1 MNFLNTSNA
10 IPGPSTTTT
19 TTTTTTTATGS
30 QNQHQRAIT
39 HPLAPTTHHSPK
51 PLQHH
56 KHSPPPSSHPSTTT
70 PLLDD
75 PFNPTRLAAI
85 KPARPR
91 PPNRSPNS
99 PSKKRHY
106 GDRFIPTRADGVDL
120 STSFQLMPDAPS
132 TPTRGNGSK
141 KTVVAAVTDLEKDEA
156 RRTFT
161 NLLKA
166 ETFGSEPADM
176 PHFVNHSASPSHSR
190 HASTVPNSSP
200 GTTTTPRKAGTP
212 KLFNYSS
219 PTRKEGTNLDSPT
232 HQRYSTT
239 PIKHESQRLL
249 LSPRKPP
256 RALSKVPFKVLDAP
270 DLADDYY
277 LNLVDWSSTNVLAVG
292 LGSQVYLWSATT
304 SAVTRLVD
312 VTAGMAGMST
322 DHTTSLAWIGR
333 GNMLAIGTDLGK
345 VHIWDTQVGK
355 RVRTMEGH
363 TSRIGCMDWNL
374 STLSTGS
381 RDRSIVHRDVRAPDH
396 WTSRVNV
403 HKQEVCGLKWNT
415 ASNQLASG
423 GNDNRLLIWDAAQD
437 QLPLFRFNQHTAAIK
452 ALSWSPHQN
461 GLLASGGGSAD
472 KRIRFWNTI
481 NGNLL
486 NEIDT
491 GSQVCSL
498 KWSKNSNEL
507 VSTHGFSPGPI
518 QNQVCLWK
526 YPSMQ
531 QIATLSGH
539 TYRVLYLAMSPD
551 GETIVTGAG
560 DETLRFWRAFPKKK
574 VHPSAP
580 SMMMTSSPGA
590 SHGGGAGAGVGAA
603 GSVGVSLDGSP
614 ILGPSPMALS
624 AAGPA
629 FPGSGGLL
637 NLFAQMR

>member
-1 MNFLNTSNA
+1 MSLIDNPIA
-10 IPGPSTTTT
+10 GPSHQRAATTTT
-19 TTTTTTTATGS
+19 TTTTNTSKTR
-30 QNQHQRAIT
+30 QRQHSST
-39 HPLAPTTHHSPK
+39 LESPLH
-51 PLQHH
+51 
-56 KHSPPPSSHPSTTT
+56 
-70 PLLDD
+70 LLDD
-75 PFNPTRLAAI
+75 PFNPSRLSSII
-85 KPARPR
+85 KPTRPR
-91 PPNRSPNS
+91 PANRSPSS

-106 GDRFIPTRADGVDL
+106 GDRFIPTRGDGIDL
-120 STSFQLMPDAPS
+120 STSFQLMPDGPS
-132 TPTRGNGSK
+132 TPTRAGNGSK

-166 ETFGSEPADM
+166 ETFGSDPSEM
-176 PHFVNHSASPSHSR
+176 PHFIHHSSPTHSR
-190 HASTVPNSSP
+190 QASTVPNSSP
-200 GTTTTPRKAGTP
+200 GTPRRSTAT

-219 PTRKEGTNLDSPT
+219 PSRKESANVLDSPT
-232 HQRYSTT
+232 HPRYSTT
-239 PIKHESQRLL
+239 PIKQESQRLL
-249 LSPRKPP
+249 LSPRKPT

-292 LGSQVYLWSATT
+292 LGSQVYLWSAAT

-312 VTAGMAGMST
+312 VAVPGSS
-322 DHTTSLAWIGR
+322 DHTTSLSWIGK
-333 GNMLAIGTDLGK
+333 GNILAIGTDSGK
-345 VHIWDTQVGK
+345 THIWDTQVGK
-355 RVRTMEGH
+355 RIRTMEGH
-363 TSRIGCMDWNL
+363 ESRIGCMDWNEYI
-374 STLSTGS
+374 LSTGS
-381 RDRSIVHRDVRAPDH
+381 RDRSIVHRDVRAADH
-396 WTSRVNV
+396 WLSRINV
-403 HKQEVCGLKWNT
+403 HKQEVCGLKWNVNT
-415 ASNQLASG
+415 NQLASG
-423 GNDNRLLIWDAAQD
+423 GNDNRLLIWESKASNA
-437 QLPLFRFNQHTAAIK
+437 LPLFRFNEHTAAIK
-452 ALSWSPHQN
+452 ALAWSPHQN

-481 NGNLL
+481 NGTLL

-574 VHPSAP
+574 S
-580 SMMMTSSPGA
+580 TSSSA
-590 SHGGGAGAGVGAA
+590 SPSTTTTTTGTGTTSGSSTMGLESNGNNNNTLLAGR
-603 GSVGVSLDGSP
+603 GSP
-614 ILGPSPMALS
+614 IVNHFGTANANPSLSPSPI
-624 AAGPA
+624 
-629 FPGSGGLL
+629 FNPGIHHPPGNFL
-637 NLFAQMR
+637 NLFAQIR

>member
-10 IPGPSTTTT
+10 IAGPS
-19 TTTTTTTATGS
+19 
-30 QNQHQRAIT
+30 HQRASTSIGFSSSAA
-39 HPLAPTTHHSPK
+39 LNESPK
-51 PLQHH
+51 TRQRQNSLLETNPNHNCSALDR
-56 KHSPPPSSHPSTTT
+56 SPTH
-70 PLLDD
+70 LLDD
-75 PFNPTRLAAI
+75 PFNPTRFPI
-85 KPARPR
+85 KPARAR
-91 PPNRSPNS
+91 PANRSPSS

-106 GDRFIPTRADGVDL
+106 GDRFIPTRGDGLDL
-120 STSFQLMPDAPS
+120 STTFQLMPDGPS
-132 TPTRGNGSK
+132 TPTRGSGSK

-166 ETFGSEPADM
+166 ETFGSEPTDM
-176 PHFVNHSASPSHSR
+176 PTFITTR
-190 HASTVPNSSP
+190 HHILD
-200 GTTTTPRKAGTP
+200 TPQP
-212 KLFNYSS
+212 Y
-219 PTRKEGTNLDSPT
+219 PIH

-249 LSPRKPP
+249 LSPRKPT
-256 RALSKVPFKVLDAP
+256 RSLSKVPFKVLDAP

-292 LGSQVYLWSATT
+292 LGSQVYLWQCSSA
-304 SAVTRLVD
+304 SK
-312 VTAGMAGMST
+312 
-322 DHTTSLAWIGR
+322 
-333 GNMLAIGTDLGK
+333 GNILAIGTDSGK

-363 TSRIGCMDWNL
+363 ESRIGCMDWNDYIL
-374 STLSTGS
+374 TSGS
-381 RDRSIVHRDVRAPDH
+381 RDRSIVHRDVRAADH
-396 WTSRVNV
+396 WLSRVNV

-415 ASNQLASG
+415 STNQLASG
-423 GNDNRLLIWDAAQD
+423 GNDNRLLIWESKASNSM
-437 QLPLFRFNQHTAAIK
+437 PLFRFNEHTAAIK
-452 ALSWSPHQN
+452 ALAWSPHQN

-560 DETLRFWRAFPKKK
+560 DETLRFWRAFPKKRT
-574 VHPSAP
+574 PGGSGSSAN
-580 SMMMTSSPGA
+580 
-590 SHGGGAGAGVGAA
+590 GVGI
-603 GSVGVSLDGSP
+603 SLTGSP
-614 ILGPSPMALS
+614 ILNSNGLGPSALP
-624 AAGPA
+624 GGTGG
-629 FPGSGGLL
+629 GSGSML

>member
-1 MNFLNTSNA
+1 
-10 IPGPSTTTT
+10 
-19 TTTTTTTATGS
+19 
-30 QNQHQRAIT
+30 
-39 HPLAPTTHHSPK
+39 
-51 PLQHH
+51 
-56 KHSPPPSSHPSTTT
+56 
-70 PLLDD
+70 
-75 PFNPTRLAAI
+75 
-85 KPARPR
+85 
-91 PPNRSPNS
+91 
-99 PSKKRHY
+99 
-106 GDRFIPTRADGVDL
+106 
-120 STSFQLMPDAPS
+120 MPDRPS
-132 TPTRGNGSK
+132 TPTRRSTSSTTTSNPTTTSAHHSGSK
-141 KTVVAAVTDLEKDEA
+141 KTVVAGITDLEQDEA

-166 ETFGSEPADM
+166 ETFGNEPSDM
-176 PHFVNHSASPSHSR
+176 PQFIHHSPSSHSR

-200 GTTTTPRKAGTP
+200 STPRKSTP
-212 KLFNYSS
+212 KLFNFSS
-219 PTRKEGTNLDSPT
+219 PSRKEPSNLDSPT

-239 PIKHESQRLL
+239 PINYQSQRLL
-249 LSPRKPP
+249 LSPRKPT
-256 RALSKVPFKVLDAP
+256 RSLSKVPFKVLDAP

-277 LNLVDWSSTNVLAVG
+277 LNLVDWSSTNVLGVG
-292 LGSQVYLWSATT
+292 LGSQVYLWSAAT

-312 VTAGMAGMST
+312 VAQLGSS
-322 DHTTSLAWIGR
+322 DHTTSLSWIGK
-333 GNMLAIGTDLGK
+333 GNVLAIGTDSGK
-345 VHIWDTQVGK
+345 VHIWDTLVGK

-363 TSRIGCMDWNL
+363 ESRIGCMDWNDYI
-374 STLSTGS
+374 LSTGS
-381 RDRSIVHRDVRAPDH
+381 RDRSIVHRDVRVAEH
-396 WTSRVNV
+396 WVSRLSS

-415 ASNQLASG
+415 TTNQLASG
-423 GNDNRLLIWDAAQD
+423 GNDNRLLIWENRVSHNAAM
-437 QLPLFRFNQHTAAIK
+437 PLFRFNEHTAAIK

-560 DETLRFWRAFPKKK
+560 DETLRFWHAFPKKK
-574 VHPSAP
+574 LNSSSSVGTTCSSS
-580 SMMMTSSPGA
+580 SMMATSATSN
-590 SHGGGAGAGVGAA
+590 
-603 GSVGVSLDGSP
+603 GSP
-614 ILGPSPMALS
+614 IQSNGIY
-624 AAGPA
+624 GT
-629 FPGSGGLL
+629 GGMM

>member
-1 MNFLNTSNA
+1 MDTPNTTP
-10 IPGPSTTTT
+10 IPGPSKQPTENS
-19 TTTTTTTATGS
+19 TATE
-30 QNQHQRAIT
+30 
-39 HPLAPTTHHSPK
+39 L
-51 PLQHH
+51 LQ
-56 KHSPPPSSHPSTTT
+56 
-70 PLLDD
+70 LDD
-75 PFNPTRLAAI
+75 PFNPARLPS

-91 PPNRSPNS
+91 PANRSP
-99 PSKKRHY
+99 
-106 GDRFIPTRADGVDL
+106 FIPTRADGVDL
-120 STSFQLMPDAPS
+120 STTFQLMPDGPS
-132 TPTRGNGSK
+132 TPTRGSPSK
-141 KTVVAAVTDLEKDEA
+141 KPIVAAAVTDLEKDQA

-166 ETFGSEPADM
+166 ETFGSEPADL
-176 PHFVNHSASPSHSR
+176 PHFINHSPSHSR

-200 GTTTTPRKAGTP
+200 GTPRKATP
-212 KLFNYSS
+212 KLFSYSS
-219 PTRKEGTNLDSPT
+219 PTRPGPEQAPNLDSPT
-232 HQRYSTT
+232 HPRYSTT

-249 LSPRKPP
+249 LSPRKPT
-256 RALSKVPFKVLDAP
+256 RSLSKVPFKVLDAP

-292 LGSQVYLWSATT
+292 LGSQVYLWSAVT

-312 VTAGMAGMST
+312 LALPGLP

-333 GNMLAIGTDLGK
+333 GNILAIGTDSGK
-345 VHIWDTQVGK
+345 THIWDTQIGK
-355 RVRTMEGH
+355 RVRTMDGH
-363 TSRIGCMDWNL
+363 ESRIGCMDWNAHI
-374 STLSTGS
+374 LSTGS
-381 RDRSIVHRDVRAPDH
+381 RDRSIVHRDVRAADH
-396 WTSRVNV
+396 WISRLNV
-403 HKQEVCGLKWNT
+403 HKQEVCGLKWN
-415 ASNQLASG
+415 AQAGQLASG
-423 GNDNRLLIWDAAQD
+423 GNDNRLLIWDSVAPANSA
-437 QLPLFRFNQHTAAIK
+437 PLFRFNHHTAAIK
-452 ALSWSPHQN
+452 ALAWSPHQN

-472 KRIRFWNTI
+472 KKIRFWNTI

-574 VHPSAP
+574 SYP
-580 SMMMTSSPGA
+580 
-590 SHGGGAGAGVGAA
+590 
-603 GSVGVSLDGSP
+603 
-614 ILGPSPMALS
+614 LS
-624 AAGPA
+624 AAGAPSHLA
-629 FPGSGGLL
+629 GPGPPGTGRNIL

>member
-10 IPGPSTTTT
+10 IAGPS
-19 TTTTTTTATGS
+19 
-30 QNQHQRAIT
+30 HQRASTSIGFSSSAA
-39 HPLAPTTHHSPK
+39 LNESPK
-51 PLQHH
+51 TRQRQNSLLETNPNHNCSALDR
-56 KHSPPPSSHPSTTT
+56 SPTH
-70 PLLDD
+70 LLDD
-75 PFNPTRLAAI
+75 PFNPTRFPI
-85 KPARPR
+85 KPARAR
-91 PPNRSPNS
+91 PANRSPSS

-106 GDRFIPTRADGVDL
+106 GDRFIPTRGDGLDL
-120 STSFQLMPDAPS
+120 STTFQLMPDGPS
-132 TPTRGNGSK
+132 TPTRGSGSK

-166 ETFGSEPADM
+166 ETFGSEPTDM
-176 PHFVNHSASPSHSR
+176 PTFINHSPSHSR

-200 GTTTTPRKAGTP
+200 GTPRKSTP

-219 PTRKEGTNLDSPT
+219 PTRKESSNLDSPT

-249 LSPRKPP
+249 LSPRKPT
-256 RALSKVPFKVLDAP
+256 RSLSKVPFKVLDAP

-292 LGSQVYLWSATT
+292 LGSQVYLWSAAT

-312 VTAGMAGMST
+312 VAVPGST
-322 DHTTSLAWIGR
+322 DHTTSLSWIGK
-333 GNMLAIGTDLGK
+333 GNILAIGTDSGK

-363 TSRIGCMDWNL
+363 ESRIGCMDWNDYIL
-374 STLSTGS
+374 TSGS
-381 RDRSIVHRDVRAPDH
+381 RDRSIVHRDVRAADH
-396 WTSRVNV
+396 WLSRVNV

-415 ASNQLASG
+415 STNQLASG
-423 GNDNRLLIWDAAQD
+423 GNDNRLLIWESKASNSM
-437 QLPLFRFNQHTAAIK
+437 PLFRFNEHTAAIK
-452 ALSWSPHQN
+452 ALAWSPHQN

-560 DETLRFWRAFPKKK
+560 DETLRFWRAFPKKRT
-574 VHPSAP
+574 PGGSGSSAN
-580 SMMMTSSPGA
+580 
-590 SHGGGAGAGVGAA
+590 GVGI
-603 GSVGVSLDGSP
+603 SLTGSP
-614 ILGPSPMALS
+614 ILNSNGLGPSALP
-624 AAGPA
+624 GGTGG
-629 FPGSGGLL
+629 GSGSML
-637 NLFAQMR
+637 NLFAQMPRENRKFRATEHKSFSPQREREANLTES